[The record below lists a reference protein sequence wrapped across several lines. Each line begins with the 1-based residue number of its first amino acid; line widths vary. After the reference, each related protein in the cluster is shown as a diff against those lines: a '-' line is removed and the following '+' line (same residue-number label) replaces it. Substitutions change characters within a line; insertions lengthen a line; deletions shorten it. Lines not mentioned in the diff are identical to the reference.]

1 MTVVVCAATNCTH
14 NDGGICGKEEIKFA
28 LMPGSDVDLHCVDFK
43 ERPPGGA
50 KEWRGN
56 THALEQ
62 DYSGEGSESVS
73 PSRQR

>member
-14 NDGGICGKEEIKFA
+14 NDGGICGKDEIKLAFV
-28 LMPGSDVDLHCVDFK
+28 PGSHVDLHCADFH
-43 ERPPGGA
+43 ERTPGGA

-73 PSRQR
+73 PSSQK